1 MATILKRIGPTGNVS
16 FLAHVRIKGFEK
28 ACHTFK
34 VIPDPKIPRAQ
45 AIKAARADAEDW
57 AEKLELELRTQVS
70 RSSGIRTDVA
80 KLTIGGLIR
89 EYLKDPNIKE
99 LKSVKD
105 VQRLLAWWLNQYG
118 GEKLLDFGVLTA
130 RKAREKLNSEHA
142 GPATS
147 NRYLSQMRAAWNWGR
162 ESGLVPVERAWPPG
176 LMMKE
181 PRGRVR
187 FLSDDEINNVL
198 KASEPDPV
206 MYAAILVSLSAGLRQ
221 GELLR
226 LTWADV
232 DLTGA
237 KVTVRESKNDEQRAA
252 HLTATAVAAVK
263 ALRALPVVSPV
274 HVFVL
279 SDGKPLKKSLLERR
293 WDKIRTAAKL
303 KDFRWHDLRHSCAS
317 ILLQSGATLAQV
329 GSVLGH
335 KSPAMSLRYAH
346 LMQGAPV
353 TGHDKLEEKL
363 KGKSK

>member
-1 MATILKRIGPTGNVS
+1 
-16 FLAHVRIKGFEK
+16 
-28 ACHTFK
+28 
-34 VIPDPKIPRAQ
+34 
-45 AIKAARADAEDW
+45 
-57 AEKLELELRTQVS
+57 
-70 RSSGIRTDVA
+70 
-80 KLTIGGLIR
+80 
-89 EYLKDPNIKE
+89 
-99 LKSVKD
+99 
-105 VQRLLAWWLNQYG
+105 
-118 GEKLLDFGVLTA
+118 
-130 RKAREKLNSEHA
+130 
-142 GPATS
+142 
-147 NRYLSQMRAAWNWGR
+147 
-162 ESGLVPVERAWPPG
+162 
-176 LMMKE
+176 MMKE

-187 FLSDDEINNVL
+187 FLSDDEINNVRN
-198 KASEPDPV
+198 AAEPDPV
-206 MYAAILVSLSAGLRQ
+206 MYAAILVSLSTGLRQ

-252 HLTATAVAAVK
+252 HLTATAVTAVK

-279 SDGKPLKKSLLERR
+279 SDGTPLKKSLLEMR
-293 WDKIRTAAKL
+293 WNKIRTAAKL

-346 LMQGAPV
+346 LVQGAPV
-353 TGHDKLEEKL
+353 TGHDKLDEKL